1 MNQNIMDELLAV
13 IISRYGGAIGAPAA
27 GKAAMK
33 LNSASV
39 DEQIVLNG
47 NAYEQI
53 KNALERSGSVLE
65 LQEDEKTA
73 AAVIMAGAAGMN
85 PAIVVIRAE
94 GNTVWIKATAKEGLI
109 KQHTA
114 EKAIKKLKEALSD
127 YEEK

>member
-13 IISRYGGAIGAPAA
+13 IISQYGGVIGAPAA
-27 GKAAMK
+27 RKAAQK

-39 DEQIVLNG
+39 DEQIVLDG
-47 NAYEQI
+47 NAYEQVI
-53 KNALERSGSVLE
+53 NALERSGSVLE

-114 EKAIKKLKEALSD
+114 EKAIKKLKEALND